1 MGTLADS
8 LFNLLMGWVRALV
21 NAIWALFTTDHTTLL
36 EFLGKNWVLIVVV
49 ILAAGLAID
58 WLVWL
63 IRWQPYHLWARRAR
77 RFLRMPEPEQE
88 EKRKKRAP
96 SGDET
101 QKMPA
106 AYAQTVSG
114 APEEEEEEERWLPL
128 QQPQMDERQAQEVM
142 QRAQSVPDEELGA
155 YPGMRYGAKAA
166 EGMAETQRYSA
177 VRAEGP
183 GAAEVE
189 RRRAEIDA
197 WQQQMQEEA
206 RQKAEAERQRFAQ
219 QKAYEAEQQ
228 RVAQQKAYEAEQ
240 QRIAQQK
247 AYEAEQQRV
256 AQQKAYEAE
265 QQRIA
270 QQKAYEAEQQRI
282 AQQKAYEEAQ
292 RQKAQAEYQRQLAE
306 YERQKAQYEQDMAR
320 YRQEKAAYDA
330 EMARRAAQSDEA
342 AQTDAQTAPRRRRAP
357 QQKPRTYSDYVSGE
371 TVERLPD
378 PPQWPQVQQA
388 AEAAKKPKKGLVSR
402 VAKMMEE
409 DDGNEIAGINA
420 LPPRVSKDEAYHPAK
435 TPQKN
440 GKRKR

>member
-106 AYAQTVSG
+106 AYAQADSG
-114 APEEEEEEERWLPL
+114 APEEEEERWLPL

-206 RQKAEAERQRFAQ
+206 RQKAEAE
-219 QKAYEAEQQ
+219 
-228 RVAQQKAYEAEQ
+228 Q
-240 QRIAQQK
+240 QRIARQK

-282 AQQKAYEEAQ
+282 AQQKAYEAEQQRIAQQKAYEAEQQRITQQKAYEEAQ

-320 YRQEKAAYDA
+320 YQQEKAAYDA

>member
-63 IRWQPYHLWARRAR
+63 IRWRPYHLWARRAR

-106 AYAQTVSG
+106 AYAQTDSG
-114 APEEEEEEERWLPL
+114 APEEEEEQWLPL

-206 RQKAEAERQRFAQ
+206 RQKAEAEQQRIAR
-219 QKAYEAEQQ
+219 QKAYEAERQH
-228 RVAQQKAYEAEQ
+228 
-240 QRIAQQK
+240 I
-247 AYEAEQQRV
+247 

-342 AQTDAQTAPRRRRAP
+342 AQTDAQIAPRRRRAP

>member
-106 AYAQTVSG
+106 AYAQTDSG
-114 APEEEEEEERWLPL
+114 APEEEEEEQWLPL

-206 RQKAEAERQRFAQ
+206 RQKAEAERQRIAKQKAYEAERQRIAQ

-228 RVAQQKAYEAEQ
+228 RIAQQKAYEAEQQRIAQQKAYEAEQ

-256 AQQKAYEAE
+256 
-265 QQRIA
+265 
-270 QQKAYEAEQQRI
+270 

>member
-106 AYAQTVSG
+106 AYAQADSG
-114 APEEEEEEERWLPL
+114 APEEEEEEQWLPL

-206 RQKAEAERQRFAQ
+206 RQKAEAERQR
-219 QKAYEAEQQ
+219 
-228 RVAQQKAYEAEQ
+228 
-240 QRIAQQK
+240 I
-247 AYEAEQQRV
+247 

-330 EMARRAAQSDEA
+330 EMARRAAQSDET

-388 AEAAKKPKKGLVSR
+388 AEAAKKPKKGIVSR

>member
-63 IRWQPYHLWARRAR
+63 IRWQPYHLWARRAL

-106 AYAQTVSG
+106 AYARADSG

-206 RQKAEAERQRFAQ
+206 RQKAEAEQQRIAR

-228 RVAQQKAYEAEQ
+228 RVA
-240 QRIAQQK
+240 R
-247 AYEAEQQRV
+247 
-256 AQQKAYEAE
+256 
-265 QQRIA
+265 
-270 QQKAYEAEQQRI
+270 
-282 AQQKAYEEAQ
+282 QKAYEEAQ

>member
-77 RFLRMPEPEQE
+77 RFLRMPEPEQG

-96 SGDET
+96 GGDEM

-106 AYAQTVSG
+106 AYAQADSE
-114 APEEEEEEERWLPL
+114 APEEEDEEQWLPL

-206 RQKAEAERQRFAQ
+206 RQKAEAERQRIAQ

-247 AYEAEQQRV
+247 AYEAEQQR
-256 AQQKAYEAE
+256 
-265 QQRIA
+265 IA
-270 QQKAYEAEQQRI
+270 RQKAYEAEQQRI

-330 EMARRAAQSDEA
+330 EMARRAAQSDET
-342 AQTDAQTAPRRRRAP
+342 AQSDAQTAPRRRRAP

-420 LPPRVSKDEAYHPAK
+420 LPPRVSKDEAYRPAK

>member
-88 EKRKKRAP
+88 EKRKKRVL

-106 AYAQTVSG
+106 AYAQVDSG
-114 APEEEEEEERWLPL
+114 APEEEEEEQWLPL

-177 VRAEGP
+177 VRTEGP

-206 RQKAEAERQRFAQ
+206 RQKAEAE
-219 QKAYEAEQQ
+219 
-228 RVAQQKAYEAEQ
+228 Q

-256 AQQKAYEAE
+256 
-265 QQRIA
+265 
-270 QQKAYEAEQQRI
+270 

-330 EMARRAAQSDEA
+330 EMARRAAQSDET

>member
-63 IRWQPYHLWARRAR
+63 IRWKPYHLWARRAR
-77 RFLRMPEPEQE
+77 RFLRMPEPEQDE
-88 EKRKKRAP
+88 RRKKRAP

-101 QKMPA
+101 QKMPV
-106 AYAQTVSG
+106 AYAREDSG
-114 APEEEEEEERWLPL
+114 APEEEERWLPL

-197 WQQQMQEEA
+197 WQQQMREEA
-206 RQKAEAERQRFAQ
+206 RQKAEAEQQRIAQ

-228 RVAQQKAYEAEQ
+228 RV
-240 QRIAQQK
+240 AQQK

-342 AQTDAQTAPRRRRAP
+342 AQTDAQNAPRRRRAP

>member
-106 AYAQTVSG
+106 AYAQTDSG
-114 APEEEEEEERWLPL
+114 APEEEEEEQWLPL

-206 RQKAEAERQRFAQ
+206 RQKAEAERQR
-219 QKAYEAEQQ
+219 
-228 RVAQQKAYEAEQ
+228 
-240 QRIAQQK
+240 IAQQK

-256 AQQKAYEAE
+256 
-265 QQRIA
+265 A

-342 AQTDAQTAPRRRRAP
+342 AQTDAQNAPRRRRAP

-371 TVERLPD
+371 TVEQLPD
-378 PPQWPQVQQA
+378 PPQWPQVHQA

>member
-106 AYAQTVSG
+106 AYAQTDSG

-128 QQPQMDERQAQEVM
+128 QQPQMDERQAQKVM

-206 RQKAEAERQRFAQ
+206 RQKAEAE
-219 QKAYEAEQQ
+219 
-228 RVAQQKAYEAEQ
+228 
-240 QRIAQQK
+240 
-247 AYEAEQQRV
+247 
-256 AQQKAYEAE
+256 
-265 QQRIA
+265 
-270 QQKAYEAEQQRI
+270 QQRI

-342 AQTDAQTAPRRRRAP
+342 VQTDAQTAPRRRRAP

-388 AEAAKKPKKGLVSR
+388 AEAAKKPKKGFVSR

>member
-106 AYAQTVSG
+106 AYAQTDSG
-114 APEEEEEEERWLPL
+114 APEEEEEQWLPL

-206 RQKAEAERQRFAQ
+206 RQKAEAERQRIAQ

-228 RVAQQKAYEAEQ
+228 RIARQKAYEAEQ

-256 AQQKAYEAE
+256 V
-265 QQRIA
+265 
-270 QQKAYEAEQQRI
+270 
-282 AQQKAYEEAQ
+282 QQKAYEEAQ

-330 EMARRAAQSDEA
+330 EMARRAAQSDETV
-342 AQTDAQTAPRRRRAP
+342 QTDAQTAPRRRRAP

>member
-106 AYAQTVSG
+106 AYARSDSG

-206 RQKAEAERQRFAQ
+206 RQKAEAE
-219 QKAYEAEQQ
+219 
-228 RVAQQKAYEAEQ
+228 
-240 QRIAQQK
+240 
-247 AYEAEQQRV
+247 QQRV

-282 AQQKAYEEAQ
+282 ARQKAYEAEQQRVAQQKAYEEAQ

-342 AQTDAQTAPRRRRAP
+342 AQSDTQTAPRRRRAP

-409 DDGNEIAGINA
+409 DDDNEIAGINA

>member
-36 EFLGKNWVLIVVV
+36 EFLGKNWVLIVVA

-106 AYAQTVSG
+106 ACAQADSG

-177 VRAEGP
+177 VRAEGS

-206 RQKAEAERQRFAQ
+206 RQKAEAERQRI
-219 QKAYEAEQQ
+219 
-228 RVAQQKAYEAEQ
+228 AQQKAYEAEQ
-240 QRIAQQK
+240 QRI
-247 AYEAEQQRV
+247 

-292 RQKAQAEYQRQLAE
+292 RQKAQAEYQRKLAE

-330 EMARRAAQSDEA
+330 EMARRAAQSGEA

>member
-106 AYAQTVSG
+106 AYAQTDSG
-114 APEEEEEEERWLPL
+114 APEEEEEQWLPL

-197 WQQQMQEEA
+197 WQQQMPEEA
-206 RQKAEAERQRFAQ
+206 RQKAEAER
-219 QKAYEAEQQ
+219 
-228 RVAQQKAYEAEQ
+228 

-342 AQTDAQTAPRRRRAP
+342 AQTDAQIAPRRRRAP

-435 TPQKN
+435 TPPKN

>member
-106 AYAQTVSG
+106 AYAQADSD
-114 APEEEEEEERWLPL
+114 APEEEEEEQWLPL

-206 RQKAEAERQRFAQ
+206 RQKAEAERQR
-219 QKAYEAEQQ
+219 
-228 RVAQQKAYEAEQ
+228 
-240 QRIAQQK
+240 
-247 AYEAEQQRV
+247 
-256 AQQKAYEAE
+256 
-265 QQRIA
+265 IA

-282 AQQKAYEEAQ
+282 AQQKVYEEAQ

>member
-8 LFNLLMGWVRALV
+8 LFNVLMGWVRALV
-21 NAIWALFTTDHTTLL
+21 NGIWALFTTDHTTLL
-36 EFLGKNWVLIVVV
+36 EFLGKNWIMIVVV

-63 IRWQPYHLWARRAR
+63 IRWRPYHLWAKRAR
-77 RFLRMPEPEQE
+77 RFLHLPE
-88 EKRKKRAP
+88 
-96 SGDET
+96 
-101 QKMPA
+101 
-106 AYAQTVSG
+106 
-114 APEEEEEEERWLPL
+114 PEEEETGRRKKRPETGEATQKMQTVEAPEEDAFEDEEQWLPL
-128 QQPQMDERQAQEVM
+128 QQPQVDERQAQEVM

-206 RQKAEAERQRFAQ
+206 RQKAEAERQR
-219 QKAYEAEQQ
+219 
-228 RVAQQKAYEAEQ
+228 
-240 QRIAQQK
+240 I
-247 AYEAEQQRV
+247 

-371 TVERLPD
+371 TVEQLPD

>member
-36 EFLGKNWVLIVVV
+36 EFLGKNWVLIVIV

-106 AYAQTVSG
+106 AYAQADSG
-114 APEEEEEEERWLPL
+114 APEEEEEEQWLPL

-206 RQKAEAERQRFAQ
+206 RQKAEAERQR
-219 QKAYEAEQQ
+219 
-228 RVAQQKAYEAEQ
+228 
-240 QRIAQQK
+240 IAQQK
-247 AYEAEQQRV
+247 AYEAER
-256 AQQKAYEAE
+256 
-265 QQRIA
+265 QRIA

-342 AQTDAQTAPRRRRAP
+342 AQTDAQIAPRRRRAP

>member
-106 AYAQTVSG
+106 AYAQADSG
-114 APEEEEEEERWLPL
+114 APEEEEEEQWLPL

-206 RQKAEAERQRFAQ
+206 RQKAEAERQRI
-219 QKAYEAEQQ
+219 
-228 RVAQQKAYEAEQ
+228 AQQKAYEAEQ

-265 QQRIA
+265 QQRV
-270 QQKAYEAEQQRI
+270 

-330 EMARRAAQSDEA
+330 EMARRAAQSDET

>member
-1 MGTLADS
+1 
-8 LFNLLMGWVRALV
+8 
-21 NAIWALFTTDHTTLL
+21 
-36 EFLGKNWVLIVVV
+36 
-49 ILAAGLAID
+49 
-58 WLVWL
+58 
-63 IRWQPYHLWARRAR
+63 
-77 RFLRMPEPEQE
+77 
-88 EKRKKRAP
+88 
-96 SGDET
+96 
-101 QKMPA
+101 
-106 AYAQTVSG
+106 
-114 APEEEEEEERWLPL
+114 
-128 QQPQMDERQAQEVM
+128 
-142 QRAQSVPDEELGA
+142 
-155 YPGMRYGAKAA
+155 
-166 EGMAETQRYSA
+166 MAETQRYSA

-206 RQKAEAERQRFAQ
+206 RQKAEAE
-219 QKAYEAEQQ
+219 
-228 RVAQQKAYEAEQ
+228 Q
-240 QRIAQQK
+240 QRI
-247 AYEAEQQRV
+247 

-292 RQKAQAEYQRQLAE
+292 RQKAQVEYQRQLAE
-306 YERQKAQYEQDMAR
+306 YERQKAQC
-320 YRQEKAAYDA
+320 
-330 EMARRAAQSDEA
+330 DET

>member
-88 EKRKKRAP
+88 ERRKKRAP

-101 QKMPA
+101 QKMPV
-106 AYAQTVSG
+106 AYAREDSG

-177 VRAEGP
+177 VRTEGP

-197 WQQQMQEEA
+197 WQQQMREEA
-206 RQKAEAERQRFAQ
+206 RQKAEAEQQRIAQ

-228 RVAQQKAYEAEQ
+228 RVARQKAYEAEQ

-256 AQQKAYEAE
+256 A
-265 QQRIA
+265 R
-270 QQKAYEAEQQRI
+270 
-282 AQQKAYEEAQ
+282 QKAYEEAQ

-342 AQTDAQTAPRRRRAP
+342 AQTDAQNAPRRRRAP

>member
-106 AYAQTVSG
+106 AYAQTDSG
-114 APEEEEEEERWLPL
+114 APEEEEEQWLPL

-189 RRRAEIDA
+189 CRRAEIDA

-206 RQKAEAERQRFAQ
+206 RQKAEAER
-219 QKAYEAEQQ
+219 
-228 RVAQQKAYEAEQ
+228 

-342 AQTDAQTAPRRRRAP
+342 AQTDAQIAPRRRRAP

-435 TPQKN
+435 TPPKN

>member
-63 IRWQPYHLWARRAR
+63 IRWQPYHLWGRRAR

-88 EKRKKRAP
+88 EKHKKRAP

-106 AYAQTVSG
+106 AYAQADSG
-114 APEEEEEEERWLPL
+114 APEEEEERWLPL

-206 RQKAEAERQRFAQ
+206 RQKAEAE
-219 QKAYEAEQQ
+219 
-228 RVAQQKAYEAEQ
+228 Q

-247 AYEAEQQRV
+247 AYEAER
-256 AQQKAYEAE
+256 
-265 QQRIA
+265 
-270 QQKAYEAEQQRI
+270 QRI

-330 EMARRAAQSDEA
+330 EMARRAAQSDET
-342 AQTDAQTAPRRRRAP
+342 AQIDAQTAPRRRRAP

>member
-1 MGTLADS
+1 M
-8 LFNLLMGWVRALV
+8 
-21 NAIWALFTTDHTTLL
+21 
-36 EFLGKNWVLIVVV
+36 

-106 AYAQTVSG
+106 AYAQTDSG
-114 APEEEEEEERWLPL
+114 APEEEEEEQWLPL

-206 RQKAEAERQRFAQ
+206 RQKAEAERQR
-219 QKAYEAEQQ
+219 
-228 RVAQQKAYEAEQ
+228 
-240 QRIAQQK
+240 IAQQK

-256 AQQKAYEAE
+256 
-265 QQRIA
+265 A

>member
-77 RFLRMPEPEQE
+77 RFLRMPEPEQDE
-88 EKRKKRAP
+88 RRKKRAP

-101 QKMPA
+101 QKMPV
-106 AYAQTVSG
+106 AYAREDSG
-114 APEEEEEEERWLPL
+114 APEEDERWLPL

-155 YPGMRYGAKAA
+155 YPGMRYGTKAA

-197 WQQQMQEEA
+197 WQQQMREEA
-206 RQKAEAERQRFAQ
+206 RQKA
-219 QKAYEAEQQ
+219 
-228 RVAQQKAYEAEQ
+228 EAEQ

-342 AQTDAQTAPRRRRAP
+342 AQTDAQNAPRRRRAP

>member
-106 AYAQTVSG
+106 AYAQADSG
-114 APEEEEEEERWLPL
+114 APEEEEEEQWLPL

-206 RQKAEAERQRFAQ
+206 RQKAEAERQRI
-219 QKAYEAEQQ
+219 
-228 RVAQQKAYEAEQ
+228 AQQKAYEAEQ

-256 AQQKAYEAE
+256 
-265 QQRIA
+265 A

-330 EMARRAAQSDEA
+330 EMARRAAQSDETV
-342 AQTDAQTAPRRRRAP
+342 QTDAQTAPRRRRAP

>member
-77 RFLRMPEPEQE
+77 RFLRMPEPEQDE
-88 EKRKKRAP
+88 RRKKRAP
-96 SGDET
+96 GGDET

-106 AYAQTVSG
+106 AYTQADSDVL
-114 APEEEEEEERWLPL
+114 EEEERWLPL

-206 RQKAEAERQRFAQ
+206 RQKAEAE
-219 QKAYEAEQQ
+219 
-228 RVAQQKAYEAEQ
+228 Q

-265 QQRIA
+265 QQRVARQKAYEAEQQRIA
-270 QQKAYEAEQQRI
+270 QQKAYEAEQQRV

-342 AQTDAQTAPRRRRAP
+342 AQTDAQNAPRRRRAP

-388 AEAAKKPKKGLVSR
+388 AETAKKPKKGLVSR

>member
-21 NAIWALFTTDHTTLL
+21 NAIWALFTTDHTTML

-106 AYAQTVSG
+106 AYAQADSG
-114 APEEEEEEERWLPL
+114 APEEEEERWLPL

-206 RQKAEAERQRFAQ
+206 RQKAEAERQRI
-219 QKAYEAEQQ
+219 
-228 RVAQQKAYEAEQ
+228 AQQKAYEAEQ

-256 AQQKAYEAE
+256 
-265 QQRIA
+265 A

-342 AQTDAQTAPRRRRAP
+342 AQTAPRRRRAP

-371 TVERLPD
+371 TVEQLPD

>member
-106 AYAQTVSG
+106 AYAQTDSG
-114 APEEEEEEERWLPL
+114 APEEEEEEQWLPL

-206 RQKAEAERQRFAQ
+206 RQKAEAERQRIAQ

-228 RVAQQKAYEAEQ
+228 RIAQQKAYEAEQQRIAQQKAYEAEQ

-256 AQQKAYEAE
+256 
-265 QQRIA
+265 A

>member
-96 SGDET
+96 NGDET

-106 AYAQTVSG
+106 AYAQADSG
-114 APEEEEEEERWLPL
+114 APEEEEERWLPL

-206 RQKAEAERQRFAQ
+206 RQKAEAERQRI
-219 QKAYEAEQQ
+219 
-228 RVAQQKAYEAEQ
+228 AQQKAYEAEQ
-240 QRIAQQK
+240 QRI
-247 AYEAEQQRV
+247 

-330 EMARRAAQSDEA
+330 EMARRAAQSDETV
-342 AQTDAQTAPRRRRAP
+342 QTDAQTAPRRRRAP

>member
-106 AYAQTVSG
+106 AYAQADSE
-114 APEEEEEEERWLPL
+114 APEEEEEEQWLPL

-206 RQKAEAERQRFAQ
+206 RQKAEAERQRIAQ

-247 AYEAEQQRV
+247 AYEAERQRV
-256 AQQKAYEAE
+256 ARQKAYEAE

-342 AQTDAQTAPRRRRAP
+342 AQADAQTAPRRRRAP

>member
-1 MGTLADS
+1 
-8 LFNLLMGWVRALV
+8 
-21 NAIWALFTTDHTTLL
+21 
-36 EFLGKNWVLIVVV
+36 
-49 ILAAGLAID
+49 
-58 WLVWL
+58 
-63 IRWQPYHLWARRAR
+63 
-77 RFLRMPEPEQE
+77 
-88 EKRKKRAP
+88 
-96 SGDET
+96 
-101 QKMPA
+101 MPA
-106 AYAQTVSG
+106 AYARSDSG
-114 APEEEEEEERWLPL
+114 TPEEEEEEERWLPL

-206 RQKAEAERQRFAQ
+206 RQKAEAEAERQRI
-219 QKAYEAEQQ
+219 
-228 RVAQQKAYEAEQ
+228 AQQKAYEAEQ

-247 AYEAEQQRV
+247 AYEAEQQRI

-292 RQKAQAEYQRQLAE
+292 RQKVQAEYQRQLAE

-330 EMARRAAQSDEA
+330 EMARRVAQSDEA

>member
-106 AYAQTVSG
+106 AYAQADSG
-114 APEEEEEEERWLPL
+114 APEEEEEEQWLPL

-197 WQQQMQEEA
+197 WRQQMQEEA
-206 RQKAEAERQRFAQ
+206 RQKAEAER
-219 QKAYEAEQQ
+219 
-228 RVAQQKAYEAEQ
+228 

-306 YERQKAQYEQDMAR
+306 YERQKEQYEQDMAR

-342 AQTDAQTAPRRRRAP
+342 AQTDAQNAPRRRRAP

-371 TVERLPD
+371 TVEQLPD

>member
-63 IRWQPYHLWARRAR
+63 IRWQPYHLRARRAR

-106 AYAQTVSG
+106 AYAQTDSG
-114 APEEEEEEERWLPL
+114 APEEEEEQWLPL

-206 RQKAEAERQRFAQ
+206 RQKAEAER
-219 QKAYEAEQQ
+219 
-228 RVAQQKAYEAEQ
+228 

-342 AQTDAQTAPRRRRAP
+342 AQTDAQIAPRRRRAP

-435 TPQKN
+435 TPPKN

>member
-77 RFLRMPEPEQE
+77 RFLRMPEPEQDE
-88 EKRKKRAP
+88 RHKKRAP

-101 QKMPA
+101 QKMPV
-106 AYAQTVSG
+106 AYAREDSG
-114 APEEEEEEERWLPL
+114 MPEEEEEDERWLPL

-197 WQQQMQEEA
+197 WQQQMREEA
-206 RQKAEAERQRFAQ
+206 RQKAEAE
-219 QKAYEAEQQ
+219 QQ
-228 RVAQQKAYEAEQ
+228 RIAQQKAYEAEQ

-256 AQQKAYEAE
+256 
-265 QQRIA
+265 A

-342 AQTDAQTAPRRRRAP
+342 AQTDAQNAPRRRRAP

-388 AEAAKKPKKGLVSR
+388 AETAKKPKKGLVSR

>member
-77 RFLRMPEPEQE
+77 RFLRMPEPEQDE
-88 EKRKKRAP
+88 RRKKRAP

-106 AYAQTVSG
+106 AYAQENSG
-114 APEEEEEEERWLPL
+114 APEEEERWLPL

-197 WQQQMQEEA
+197 WQQQMREEA
-206 RQKAEAERQRFAQ
+206 RQKA
-219 QKAYEAEQQ
+219 
-228 RVAQQKAYEAEQ
+228 EAEQ

-256 AQQKAYEAE
+256 AQQKAYKAE
-265 QQRIA
+265 QQRVA
-270 QQKAYEAEQQRI
+270 RQKAYEAEQQRI

-342 AQTDAQTAPRRRRAP
+342 AQTDAQNAPRRRRAP